1 MRKGRAPFSAP
12 ILLFGLACGLCAPPH
27 VAGAEEALPE
37 RGIPDR
43 VPDRARERDFRVE
56 FQQSLTA
63 LPDPKSLTV
72 RGNVYVPTYSTIRGL
87 TDRPAG
93 LSTLLRIDNTSSAK
107 PLVLERI
114 DYFDTGGKLV
124 QRYLDAPIAL
134 RPFGAVQIFVS
145 GEDHR
150 AGPAGNFVV
159 IWAGSA
165 PIAEPL
171 IDAVT
176 FGKSGGDSFSFV
188 SQGRPIRN
196 VGKRPLLNFGL
207 SR

>member
-1 MRKGRAPFSAP
+1 MGMRGAPFAALV
-12 ILLFGLACGLCAPPH
+12 LLFGLSFTPGL
-27 VAGAEEALPE
+27 AGDARAQERNLAAAPE
-37 RGIPDR
+37 RAQDR
-43 VPDRARERDFRVE
+43 TRDRDFLVE

-63 LPDPKSLTV
+63 VPDPKSLTV

-93 LSTLLRIDNTSSAK
+93 LSTLLRIDNTSSSK

-114 DYFDTGGKLV
+114 DYYDTGGKLV
-124 QRYLDAPIAL
+124 QRYLEVPIAL
-134 RPFGAVQIFVS
+134 RPFGAMQIFVS

-150 AGPAGNFVV
+150 AGPAGNFLVT
-159 IWAGSA
+159 WAGIA

-171 IDAVT
+171 IDSVT

-196 VGKRPLLNFGL
+196 VGKRPWLNFGL